1 MSSVNTTKFQFT
13 WVGDAAVAFADGD
26 AVTAAFDNDNA
37 VPYSGVKGEGEVVI
51 GNDRRATFTV
61 RLQGSSPT
69 VPKWDKTNLGA
80 TTGEI
85 TDLPYLYKK
94 QMGDNTQVCTGT
106 CTLVRKPMPTS
117 NREMPILEYIFKSSD
132 TESVIV

>member
-13 WVGDAAVAFADGD
+13 WVGAAAVAFAGGD
-26 AVTAAFDNDNA
+26 AVSAAFDNDNA

-69 VPKWDKTNLGA
+69 VPKWDKIDFAA